1 MWIITAW
8 QCILPEVTVKDFMK
22 CCISSAVD
30 WSDDMLCCGMAVKM
44 EMLGVNM
51 RKTLTVDME
60 SVTLSGKGR

>member
-1 MWIITAW
+1 M
-8 QCILPEVTVKDFMK
+8 KDFMK